1 MKNKVAIVAANYYEN
16 ITNDLV
22 DGVKN
27 NLNESFDTST
37 YFVDGAWEII
47 YKINDLS
54 ENDSIDK
61 FVAIGVI
68 IKGDTDHYEYISKGV
83 VDGLINLTIK
93 NNIYIAKCTANEC
106 SLGCFHH
113 IAAAN
118 SGSNGVAIAKSLAKH
133 SQIGFNT
140 KFQMKATKSFTKA
153 RRTFIKN

>member
-27 NLNESFDTST
+27 NLNESFNTST
-37 YFVDGAWEII
+37 YLVDGAWEII

-93 NNIYIAKCTANEC
+93 NNIYIANCVLNV
-106 SLGCFHH
+106 LN
-113 IAAAN
+113 IDQ
-118 SGSNGVAIAKSLAKH
+118 AIAR
-133 SQIGFNT
+133 T
-140 KFQMKATKSFTKA
+140 KGDKNKGIEAASA
-153 RRTFIKN
+153 LNNLFI

>member
-1 MKNKVAIVAANYYEN
+1 MKNIWKLRNQRWDTYSMKNKVAIVAANYYEN

-54 ENDSIDK
+54 ENDFIDK

-93 NNIYIAKCTANEC
+93 NNIYIANCVLNV
-106 SLGCFHH
+106 LN
-113 IAAAN
+113 IDQ
-118 SGSNGVAIAKSLAKH
+118 AIAR
-133 SQIGFNT
+133 T
-140 KFQMKATKSFTKA
+140 KGD
-153 RRTFIKN
+153 KNKGIEAASALNNLFV

>member
-22 DGVKN
+22 DGVKTT
-27 NLNESFDTST
+27 LNESFDTST
-37 YFVDGAWEII
+37 YLVDGAWEII

-54 ENDSIDK
+54 ENESINK

-93 NNIYIAKCTANEC
+93 NNIYIANCVLNV
-106 SLGCFHH
+106 L
-113 IAAAN
+113 N
-118 SGSNGVAIAKSLAKH
+118 MDQAIAR
-133 SQIGFNT
+133 T
-140 KFQMKATKSFTKA
+140 KGD
-153 RRTFIKN
+153 KNKGIEAASAINNLFV

>member
-27 NLNESFDTST
+27 NLNESFNTST
-37 YFVDGAWEII
+37 YLVDGAWEII

-93 NNIYIAKCTANEC
+93 NNIYIANCVLNV
-106 SLGCFHH
+106 L
-113 IAAAN
+113 N
-118 SGSNGVAIAKSLAKH
+118 MNQAIAR
-133 SQIGFNT
+133 T
-140 KFQMKATKSFTKA
+140 KGE
-153 RRTFIKN
+153 KNKGIEAASALNNLFV

>member
-1 MKNKVAIVAANYYEN
+1 MKNILKLKNQKWDTYSMKNKVAIVAANYYEN

-27 NLNESFDTST
+27 NLNESFNTST
-37 YFVDGAWEII
+37 YLVDGAWEII

-93 NNIYIAKCTANEC
+93 NNIYIANCVLNV
-106 SLGCFHH
+106 LN
-113 IAAAN
+113 IDQ
-118 SGSNGVAIAKSLAKH
+118 AIARTKGDKNKGIEAALALNNL
-133 SQIGFNT
+133 FV
-140 KFQMKATKSFTKA
+140 
-153 RRTFIKN
+153 

>member
-93 NNIYIAKCTANEC
+93 NNIYIANCVLNVL
-106 SLGCFHH
+106 SMDQ
-113 IAAAN
+113 
-118 SGSNGVAIAKSLAKH
+118 AIARAKG
-133 SQIGFNT
+133 S
-140 KFQMKATKSFTKA
+140 
-153 RRTFIKN
+153 KNKGIEAASALNNLFV

>member
-1 MKNKVAIVAANYYEN
+1 MKNILKLKNQKWDMYSMKNKVAIVAANYYEN

-27 NLNESFDTST
+27 NLNESFNTST
-37 YFVDGAWEII
+37 YLVDGAWEII

-93 NNIYIAKCTANEC
+93 NNIYIANCVLNV
-106 SLGCFHH
+106 LN
-113 IAAAN
+113 IDQ
-118 SGSNGVAIAKSLAKH
+118 AIAR
-133 SQIGFNT
+133 T
-140 KFQMKATKSFTKA
+140 KGD
-153 RRTFIKN
+153 KNKGIEAASALNNLFV

>member
-93 NNIYIAKCTANEC
+93 NNIYIANCVLNVLSMNQAIVRTKGSKNKGIE
-106 SLGCFHH
+106 
-113 IAAAN
+113 AASALN
-118 SGSNGVAIAKSLAKH
+118 NLFV
-133 SQIGFNT
+133 
-140 KFQMKATKSFTKA
+140 
-153 RRTFIKN
+153 

>member
-93 NNIYIAKCTANEC
+93 NNIYIANCVLNVF
-106 SLGCFHH
+106 SMDQ
-113 IAAAN
+113 
-118 SGSNGVAIAKSLAKH
+118 AIAR
-133 SQIGFNT
+133 T
-140 KFQMKATKSFTKA
+140 KGS
-153 RRTFIKN
+153 KNKGIEAASALNNLFL

>member
-1 MKNKVAIVAANYYEN
+1 MKNILKLKNQKWDTYSMKNKVAIVAANYYEN

-27 NLNESFDTST
+27 NLNVSFDTNT
-37 YFVDGAWEII
+37 YLVDGAWEII

-54 ENDSIDK
+54 LNDYIDK

-93 NNIYIAKCTANEC
+93 NNIYIANCVLNV
-106 SLGCFHH
+106 LN
-113 IAAAN
+113 IDQ
-118 SGSNGVAIAKSLAKH
+118 AIAR
-133 SQIGFNT
+133 T
-140 KFQMKATKSFTKA
+140 KGD
-153 RRTFIKN
+153 KNKGIEAASALNNLFV

>member
-27 NLNESFDTST
+27 NLNESFNTST

-93 NNIYIAKCTANEC
+93 NNIYIANCVLNV
-106 SLGCFHH
+106 L
-113 IAAAN
+113 N
-118 SGSNGVAIAKSLAKH
+118 MDQAIARTKGSKNKGIEAALALNNL
-133 SQIGFNT
+133 FV
-140 KFQMKATKSFTKA
+140 
-153 RRTFIKN
+153 

>member
-1 MKNKVAIVAANYYEN
+1 MKSKVAIVAANYYED

-22 DGVKN
+22 DGFKN
-27 NLNESFDTST
+27 NLNKSFDTST

-54 ENDSIDK
+54 VNESIEK

-93 NNIYIAKCTANEC
+93 NNIYIANCVLNV
-106 SLGCFHH
+106 L
-113 IAAAN
+113 N
-118 SGSNGVAIAKSLAKH
+118 MDQAIAR
-133 SQIGFNT
+133 T
-140 KFQMKATKSFTKA
+140 KGTKNKGIEAASALNNLFV
-153 RRTFIKN
+153 

>member
-1 MKNKVAIVAANYYEN
+1 MKNKVAIVAANYHEN

-27 NLNESFDTST
+27 NLNESFNTST
-37 YFVDGAWEII
+37 YLVDGAWEII

-93 NNIYIAKCTANEC
+93 NNIYIANCVLNV
-106 SLGCFHH
+106 LN
-113 IAAAN
+113 IDQ
-118 SGSNGVAIAKSLAKH
+118 AIAR
-133 SQIGFNT
+133 T
-140 KFQMKATKSFTKA
+140 KGD
-153 RRTFIKN
+153 KNKGIEAASALNNLFV

>member
-1 MKNKVAIVAANYYEN
+1 MKNKVALVAANYYEN

-27 NLNESFDTST
+27 NLNESFNTST
-37 YFVDGAWEII
+37 YLVDGAWEII

-93 NNIYIAKCTANEC
+93 NNIYIANCVLNV
-106 SLGCFHH
+106 LN
-113 IAAAN
+113 IDQ
-118 SGSNGVAIAKSLAKH
+118 AIAR
-133 SQIGFNT
+133 T
-140 KFQMKATKSFTKA
+140 KGD
-153 RRTFIKN
+153 KNKGIEAASALNNLFV

>member
-27 NLNESFDTST
+27 NLNESFNTST
-37 YFVDGAWEII
+37 YLVDGAWEII

-93 NNIYIAKCTANEC
+93 NNIYIANCILNV
-106 SLGCFHH
+106 LN
-113 IAAAN
+113 IDQ
-118 SGSNGVAIAKSLAKH
+118 AIAR
-133 SQIGFNT
+133 T
-140 KFQMKATKSFTKA
+140 KGD
-153 RRTFIKN
+153 KNKGIEAASALNNLFV

>member
-27 NLNESFDTST
+27 NLNERFDTST

-47 YKINDLS
+47 YKINNLS

-93 NNIYIAKCTANEC
+93 NNIYIANCVLNV
-106 SLGCFHH
+106 LN
-113 IAAAN
+113 IDQ
-118 SGSNGVAIAKSLAKH
+118 AIAR
-133 SQIGFNT
+133 T
-140 KFQMKATKSFTKA
+140 KGP
-153 RRTFIKN
+153 KNKGIEAASALNNLFV

>member
-16 ITNDLV
+16 ITDDLV

-27 NLNESFDTST
+27 NLNESFNTST
-37 YFVDGAWEII
+37 YLVDGAWEII

-93 NNIYIAKCTANEC
+93 NNIYIANCVLNV
-106 SLGCFHH
+106 LN
-113 IAAAN
+113 IDQ
-118 SGSNGVAIAKSLAKH
+118 AIAR
-133 SQIGFNT
+133 T
-140 KFQMKATKSFTKA
+140 KGD
-153 RRTFIKN
+153 KNKGIEAASALNNLFV

>member
-1 MKNKVAIVAANYYEN
+1 MKNILKLKNQKWDTYSMKNKVGIVAANYYEN

-27 NLNESFDTST
+27 NLNESFDTNT
-37 YFVDGAWEII
+37 YLVDGAWEII

-54 ENDSIDK
+54 LNDSIDK

-93 NNIYIAKCTANEC
+93 NNIYIANCVLNV
-106 SLGCFHH
+106 LN
-113 IAAAN
+113 IDQ
-118 SGSNGVAIAKSLAKH
+118 AIAR
-133 SQIGFNT
+133 T
-140 KFQMKATKSFTKA
+140 KGD
-153 RRTFIKN
+153 KNKGIEAASALNNLFV

>member
-27 NLNESFDTST
+27 NLNETFDTST

-47 YKINDLS
+47 YKINELS

-93 NNIYIAKCTANEC
+93 NNIYIANCVLNV
-106 SLGCFHH
+106 L
-113 IAAAN
+113 N
-118 SGSNGVAIAKSLAKH
+118 MDQAIAR
-133 SQIGFNT
+133 T
-140 KFQMKATKSFTKA
+140 KGTKNKGIEAASA
-153 RRTFIKN
+153 LNNLFI

>member
-1 MKNKVAIVAANYYEN
+1 MKNKVAIVAANYYES

-93 NNIYIAKCTANEC
+93 NNIYIANCVLNVL
-106 SLGCFHH
+106 SMDQ
-113 IAAAN
+113 
-118 SGSNGVAIAKSLAKH
+118 AIAR
-133 SQIGFNT
+133 T
-140 KFQMKATKSFTKA
+140 KGS
-153 RRTFIKN
+153 KNKGIEAASALNNLFV

>member
-27 NLNESFDTST
+27 NLNESFNTST
-37 YFVDGAWEII
+37 YLVDGAWEII

-93 NNIYIAKCTANEC
+93 NNIYIANCVLNV
-106 SLGCFHH
+106 LN
-113 IAAAN
+113 IDQ
-118 SGSNGVAIAKSLAKH
+118 AIARTKGDKNKGIEAALALNNL
-133 SQIGFNT
+133 FV
-140 KFQMKATKSFTKA
+140 
-153 RRTFIKN
+153 

>member
-93 NNIYIAKCTANEC
+93 KNIYIANCVLNV
-106 SLGCFHH
+106 LN
-113 IAAAN
+113 IDQ
-118 SGSNGVAIAKSLAKH
+118 AIAR
-133 SQIGFNT
+133 T
-140 KFQMKATKSFTKA
+140 KGD
-153 RRTFIKN
+153 KNKGIEAASALNNLFV

>member
-27 NLNESFDTST
+27 NLNESFNTST
-37 YFVDGAWEII
+37 YLVDGAWEII

-68 IKGDTDHYEYISKGV
+68 VTGDTDHYEYISKGV

-93 NNIYIAKCTANEC
+93 NKIYIANCVLNV
-106 SLGCFHH
+106 LN
-113 IAAAN
+113 IDQ
-118 SGSNGVAIAKSLAKH
+118 AIAR
-133 SQIGFNT
+133 T
-140 KFQMKATKSFTKA
+140 KGD
-153 RRTFIKN
+153 KNKGIEAASALNNLFV

>member
-1 MKNKVAIVAANYYEN
+1 MYSMKNKVAIVAANYYEN

-27 NLNESFDTST
+27 NLNEIFDTST

-47 YKINDLS
+47 FKINDLTVN
-54 ENDSIDK
+54 ESIDK

-93 NNIYIAKCTANEC
+93 NNIYIANCVLNVLNMDQAISRTKDDKNKGIE
-106 SLGCFHH
+106 
-113 IAAAN
+113 AASALN
-118 SGSNGVAIAKSLAKH
+118 NLFV
-133 SQIGFNT
+133 
-140 KFQMKATKSFTKA
+140 
-153 RRTFIKN
+153 